1 MPLAWL
7 KDRGVIRLRGETVKP
22 FLQGLVTQDV
32 AKLVPGE
39 ACHAAL
45 LSPQGKILADFFV
58 LDTGAGLLLDV
69 SRAQVTDLVKRLV
82 FYRLRAKVQIEDV
95 SDRYAVVAGWGDDRL
110 DGPMAFVDPRLST
123 LGQRAIVETVDEA
136 GDADLYH
143 AHRIA
148 LGIPE
153 GGRDFAFGETFPHE
167 ADMDQLAGVD
177 FRKGCF
183 IGQEVVSRMQHR
195 GTARTRLIPVQV
207 DGPQPEAGAEIRVA
221 DRLIG
226 TMGGAAAGLG
236 LAMVRLDRLGEAMA
250 AGENLKVGDT
260 VLVPIRPA
268 WASFPWPG
276 TA

>member
-22 FLQGLVTQDV
+22 FLQGLITQDV
-32 AKLVPGE
+32 ADLKPGE
-39 ACHAAL
+39 ARYAAL
-45 LSPQGKILADFFV
+45 LTPQGKIIADFFV
-58 LDTGAGLLLDV
+58 LDSGNGLLLDV
-69 SRAQVTDLVKRLV
+69 SRSLAADLVKRLV

-95 SDRYAVVAGWGDDRL
+95 SDRYAVVAAWDADQIE
-110 DGPMAFVDPRLST
+110 GPLAYADPRLPA
-123 LGQRAIVETVDEA
+123 LGQRAIVESVEEA

-148 LGIPE
+148 LGVPE

-195 GTARTRLIPVQV
+195 GTARTRLIPVRL
-207 DGPQPEAGAEIRVA
+207 DGPAPEPGAEILA
-221 DRLIG
+221 GDRSIG
-226 TMGGAAAGLG
+226 AMGGAARGFG

-250 AGENLKVGDT
+250 VGDPVSVGDT
-260 VLVPIRPA
+260 RLVPVKPG

-276 TA
+276 AA